1 MIAFTYPWGKL
12 VKSIMLLDG
21 VSGEALQLEDDRF
34 KFKYTLTVVVKK
46 DLYAFKFASPVS
58 AYKIADF
65 TSTDRLV
72 TDLSTLPRSEG
83 LEGFAVSF
91 WAAAGS
97 IILTGGY
104 CGRSD
109 EKFSAQTF
117 LLAVQTGQWEQRSFP
132 DLNVARAEHSS
143 MSQGNQCYVAG
154 GCVDGG
160 VGNDDENLSSVEM
173 LRLGAQTWELIEI
186 PGLTPRCFPIIS
198 QIDT

>member
-1 MIAFTYPWGKL
+1 MIAFTFRISNKF
-12 VKSIMLLDG
+12 KNSIMLLDG
-21 VSGEALQLEDDRF
+21 VTGEAVKLEDNRLDF
-34 KFKYTLTVVVKK
+34 TKTETVVVLNE
-46 DLYAFKFASPVS
+46 LYVFNYGFSVS

-72 TDLSTLPRSEG
+72 IDLSTLPRSEE
-83 LEGFAVSF
+83 LDGFAVSF

-186 PGLTPRCFPIIS
+186 PGLTPR
-198 QIDT
+198 